1 MQRDDSASP
10 VGFYVDRWKLSE
22 PVLVAETATSW
33 VFKVSRRGSAAALKL
48 IKPEALED
56 ERRGGPMLVWYGGEG
71 AARVY
76 EIEDAAVLIEWL
88 NGHAL
93 SELVYQGKDATATD
107 IICQIATQ
115 LRAGRAEPPPNL
127 MPLPERFKPLFN
139 TDRGAWPFAARDLV
153 VRAQIVARQLLE
165 TMDEQVPLHGDLH
178 HDNILFSPRSW
189 VAIDPKGLLGDPA
202 YEVASCFINPWSA
215 TDTCADPERIERLLD
230 AFEHRLG
237 LDRVRMLGFAVAH
250 AALTISWCLQS
261 GAAVNHQLAI
271 LPRLI
276 SAHEL
281 TARDLAR

>member
-1 MQRDDSASP
+1 MQKDDSASP

-22 PVLVAETATSW
+22 PVLVSETPTSW
-33 VFKVSRRGSAAALKL
+33 VYKVSRRGSAAALKL

-56 ERRGGPMLVWYGGEG
+56 ERGGGPMLRWYGGEG
-71 AARVY
+71 AARVF
-76 EIEDAAVLIEWL
+76 EIDDDAVLIEWL

-93 SELVYQGKDATATD
+93 SELVHQGKDVTATD

-115 LRAGRAEPPPNL
+115 LSAARAEPPPTL
-127 MPLPERFKPLFN
+127 MPLSERFKSLFA
-139 TDRGAWPFAARDLV
+139 TDRSAWPFAARDLV
-153 VRAQIVARQLLE
+153 VRAQIVAGQLLE

-178 HDNILFSPRSW
+178 HGNILFSPRSW
-189 VAIDPKGLLGDPA
+189 VAIDPKGLWGDPA
-202 YEVASCFINPWSA
+202 YEVASCFINPWSE
-215 TDTCADPERIERLLD
+215 TDICASPERTERLLE

-250 AALTISWCLQS
+250 AALTASWS
-261 GAAVNHQLAI
+261 VKAGTSVNHQLAI

-281 TARDLAR
+281 AARDLHR